1 MISPLNGDL
10 PPLTSVINQLL
21 SGMILQV
28 DNTFKENQPTIMY
41 QKKTS
46 YQLVSHS
53 IPISFIDS
61 TKHGLNLWG

>member
-41 QKKTS
+41 QKNIIST
-46 YQLVSHS
+46 S
-53 IPISFIDS
+53 IP
-61 TKHGLNLWG
+61 